1 MRTHQV
7 GIDAEWRPIRKKG
20 QKERLAVV
28 QLAWHGLRE
37 QDGLQVVV
45 LDVPRLVAALERW
58 GDDERRGGEAEASCT
73 ENLATDED
81 TFAAREQ
88 HRLAEAAVALFAV
101 VGHVMASQQ
110 ILKVGFDVR
119 GDLKKMARAHT
130 TIAAA
135 LRPVEALL
143 DLSAWYTACKPGG
156 ARISLAGLVAEF
168 LDAELNKDACLSNW
182 EARPLSRQQLQYA
195 ALDASVLLPLWRRLH
210 AALPVHFRDLL
221 ASFKA

>member
-1 MRTHQV
+1 MCTHQV

-28 QLAWHGLRE
+28 QLAWHGQGE
-37 QDGLQVVV
+37 QDRLHVLV
-45 LDVPRLVAALERW
+45 LDVPRLVAALERR
-58 GDDERRGGEAEASCT
+58 GDDDRRGGEAESSCT
-73 ENLATDED
+73 ENVATDEA
-81 TFAAREQ
+81 TLAAREQ
-88 HRLAEAAVALFAV
+88 DRLPEAAVALFAV

-156 ARISLAGLVAEF
+156 ARISLARLVAEF

-195 ALDASVLLPLWRRLH
+195 ALDASVLLPLWRRLN